1 MDKQK
6 TVDDWNSEY
15 PPGTTVTVALD
26 VPEPS
31 FGNIAK
37 TLTTTTRSHAALL
50 GGHTPVVWLNGLRA
64 CYSLERVTP
73 AAGR

>member
-1 MDKQK
+1 MEKQK
-6 TVDDWNSEY
+6 TVDEWNSQY
-15 PPGTTVTVALD
+15 PPGSEVTVALD
-26 VPEPS
+26 S
-31 FGNIAK
+31 GA

-64 CYSLERVTP
+64 CFSLERVTP